1 MQQVT
6 IAQIHNWIQLALN
19 CIHDSMEGLQLRIAL
34 IFTCH
39 FYFKIICIKVFIAD
53 NGIVCH
59 VKNLFFTFFHPFIT
73 TNFMII
79 MVTILST
86 RMNNAKVYF

>member
-1 MQQVT
+1 MYDNCAACDNST
-6 IAQIHNWIQLALN
+6 DSQLDSASS

-39 FYFKIICIKVFIAD
+39 FYFKIILCIKVFVAD

-59 VKNLFFTFFHPFIT
+59 GKNLLFTFFHP
-73 TNFMII
+73 
-79 MVTILST
+79 L
-86 RMNNAKVYF
+86 